1 MTGPVYPRSRQSRL
15 GEIALWSVAA
25 LVMISVH
32 AAGAYYLMQ
41 EKPEEQGDNAPQAA
55 IMIELAALPEAVNT
69 EETVEA
75 NDDVETEEV
84 KSNVTQPVEEPPPVE
99 PPPEPVPEPVV
110 EEPPVEP
117 EPTPEVPPEVVQ
129 QPVEEPA
136 PPEPVQEVD
145 PIEQQQVAELENVE
159 VPLPVLRPPPPPP
172 VQKKVEKEKEPE
184 KKRVQKPTPAP
195 QQSQRR
201 DIAKAEATQSDRTAA
216 SRNSAGSASS
226 SMSPADWKSRVH
238 SAVAR
243 SVKRMNPR
251 GKKMIVDFS
260 VSFTAASDGSLQQ
273 ARLSPSTGNPEWDKK
288 IIAAV
293 GRVSVPPPPSG
304 ADPFVKL
311 PLRIEV
317 N

>member
-1 MTGPVYPRSRQSRL
+1 MTDPVYPRSRQSRL

-75 NDDVETEEV
+75 NDEVETEEV

-99 PPPEPVPEPVV
+99 PPPEPVAEPVV

-117 EPTPEVPPEVVQ
+117 EPTPEMPPEVVQ

-226 SMSPADWKSRVH
+226 SVSPADWASKVQ

-243 SVKRMNPR
+243 RIVRGAGRSGMTVTVSFVVQNDGSIGRLSVVKST
-251 GKKMIVDFS
+251 GDEAVDAKIKSSIGRAS
-260 VSFTAASDGSLQQ
+260 VST
-273 ARLSPSTGNPEWDKK
+273 
-288 IIAAV
+288 
-293 GRVSVPPPPSG
+293 PPPG
-304 ADPFVKL
+304 AQTSFVV
-311 PLRIEV
+311 PVQIR
-317 N
+317 

>member
-1 MTGPVYPRSRQSRL
+1 MTDPVYPRSRQSRL

-75 NDDVETEEV
+75 NDEVETEEV

-117 EPTPEVPPEVVQ
+117 EPAPEVPPEVVQ

-226 SMSPADWKSRVH
+226 SISPADWASKVQ

-243 SVKRMNPR
+243 RIVRGAGRSGMTVTVSFVVQNDGSIGRLSVVKST
-251 GKKMIVDFS
+251 GDEAVDAKIKSSIGRAS
-260 VSFTAASDGSLQQ
+260 VST
-273 ARLSPSTGNPEWDKK
+273 
-288 IIAAV
+288 
-293 GRVSVPPPPSG
+293 PPPG
-304 ADPFVKL
+304 AQTSFVV
-311 PLRIEV
+311 PVQIR
-317 N
+317 

>member
-1 MTGPVYPRSRQSRL
+1 MTDPVYPRSRQSRL
-15 GEIALWSVAA
+15 GEVALWSVAA

-75 NDDVETEEV
+75 NDEVETEEV

-99 PPPEPVPEPVV
+99 PPPDPVPEPVV

-117 EPTPEVPPEVVQ
+117 EPIPEVPPEVVQ

-226 SMSPADWKSRVH
+226 SISPADWASKVQ

-243 SVKRMNPR
+243 RIVRGAGRSGMTVTVSFVVQNDGSIGRLSVVKST
-251 GKKMIVDFS
+251 GDEAVDAKIKSSIGRAS
-260 VSFTAASDGSLQQ
+260 VST
-273 ARLSPSTGNPEWDKK
+273 
-288 IIAAV
+288 
-293 GRVSVPPPPSG
+293 PPPG
-304 ADPFVKL
+304 AQTSFVV
-311 PLRIEV
+311 PVQIR
-317 N
+317 

>member
-1 MTGPVYPRSRQSRL
+1 MTDPVYPRSRQSRL

-55 IMIELAALPEAVNT
+55 TMIELAALPEAVNT

-75 NDDVETEEV
+75 NDEVETEEV
-84 KSNVTQPVEEPPPVE
+84 KSNVTQPVKEPPPVE
-99 PPPEPVPEPVV
+99 PPPEPVAEPVV
-110 EEPPVEP
+110 EEPPPEP

-184 KKRVQKPTPAP
+184 KKLVQKPTPAP

-226 SMSPADWKSRVH
+226 SVSPADWASKVQ

-243 SVKRMNPR
+243 RIVRGAGRSGMTVTVSFVVQNDGSIGRLSVVKST
-251 GKKMIVDFS
+251 GDEAVDAKIKSSIGRAS
-260 VSFTAASDGSLQQ
+260 VST
-273 ARLSPSTGNPEWDKK
+273 
-288 IIAAV
+288 
-293 GRVSVPPPPSG
+293 PPPG
-304 ADPFVKL
+304 AQTSFVV
-311 PLRIEV
+311 PVQIR
-317 N
+317 

>member
-1 MTGPVYPRSRQSRL
+1 MTDPVYPRSRQSRL

-75 NDDVETEEV
+75 NDEVETEEV

-110 EEPPVEP
+110 DEPPVEP

-184 KKRVQKPTPAP
+184 KKRVQKPTLAP

-201 DIAKAEATQSDRTAA
+201 DIAEAEATQSDRTAA

-226 SMSPADWKSRVH
+226 SVSPADWASKVQ

-243 SVKRMNPR
+243 RIVRGAGRSGMTVTVSFVVQNDGSIGRLSVVKST
-251 GKKMIVDFS
+251 GDEAVDAKIKSSIGRAS
-260 VSFTAASDGSLQQ
+260 VST
-273 ARLSPSTGNPEWDKK
+273 
-288 IIAAV
+288 
-293 GRVSVPPPPSG
+293 PPPG
-304 ADPFVKL
+304 AQTSFVV
-311 PLRIEV
+311 PVEIR
-317 N
+317 

>member
-1 MTGPVYPRSRQSRL
+1 MTDPVYPRSRQSRL

-55 IMIELAALPEAVNT
+55 IMIELAAVPEAVNT

-75 NDDVETEEV
+75 NDEVETEEV

-110 EEPPVEP
+110 DEPPVEP

-184 KKRVQKPTPAP
+184 KKRVQKPTLAP

-226 SMSPADWKSRVH
+226 SVSPADWASKVQ

-243 SVKRMNPR
+243 RIVRGAGRSGMTVTVSFVVQNDGSIGRLSVVKST
-251 GKKMIVDFS
+251 GDEAVDAKIKSSIGRAS
-260 VSFTAASDGSLQQ
+260 VST
-273 ARLSPSTGNPEWDKK
+273 
-288 IIAAV
+288 
-293 GRVSVPPPPSG
+293 PPPG
-304 ADPFVKL
+304 AQTSFVV
-311 PLRIEV
+311 PVQIR
-317 N
+317 

>member
-1 MTGPVYPRSRQSRL
+1 MTDPVYPRSRQSRL

-55 IMIELAALPEAVNT
+55 IMIELAALPEAANT

-75 NDDVETEEV
+75 NDEVETEEV

-99 PPPEPVPEPVV
+99 PPPEPVAEPVV

-129 QPVEEPA
+129 QPVEEPT

-226 SMSPADWKSRVH
+226 SISPADWVSKVQ
-238 SAVAR
+238 SAVTRRIVRGAGR
-243 SVKRMNPR
+243 SGMTVTVSFVVQNDGSIGRLSVVKST
-251 GKKMIVDFS
+251 GDEAVDAKIKSSIGRAS
-260 VSFTAASDGSLQQ
+260 VST
-273 ARLSPSTGNPEWDKK
+273 
-288 IIAAV
+288 
-293 GRVSVPPPPSG
+293 PPPG
-304 ADPFVKL
+304 AQTSFVV
-311 PLRIEV
+311 PVQIR
-317 N
+317 

>member
-1 MTGPVYPRSRQSRL
+1 MTDPVYPRSRQSRL

-75 NDDVETEEV
+75 NDEVETEEV

-226 SMSPADWKSRVH
+226 SVSPADWASKVQ

-243 SVKRMNPR
+243 RIVRGAGRSGMTVTVSFVVQNDGSIGRLSVVKST
-251 GKKMIVDFS
+251 GDEAVDAKIKSSIGRAS
-260 VSFTAASDGSLQQ
+260 VST
-273 ARLSPSTGNPEWDKK
+273 
-288 IIAAV
+288 
-293 GRVSVPPPPSG
+293 PPPG
-304 ADPFVKL
+304 AQTSFVV
-311 PLRIEV
+311 PVQIR
-317 N
+317 

>member
-1 MTGPVYPRSRQSRL
+1 MTDPVYPRSRQSRL

-75 NDDVETEEV
+75 NDEVETEEV

-129 QPVEEPA
+129 QPVEKPA

-159 VPLPVLRPPPPPP
+159 VPLPVLRPPPPSP

-184 KKRVQKPTPAP
+184 KKRVQKPTLAP

-216 SRNSAGSASS
+216 SRNSAGSASPS
-226 SMSPADWKSRVH
+226 VSPADWASKVQ

-243 SVKRMNPR
+243 RIVRGAGRSGMTVTVSFVVQNDGSIGRLSVVKST
-251 GKKMIVDFS
+251 GDEAVDAKIKSSIGRAS
-260 VSFTAASDGSLQQ
+260 VSS
-273 ARLSPSTGNPEWDKK
+273 
-288 IIAAV
+288 
-293 GRVSVPPPPSG
+293 PPPG
-304 ADPFVKL
+304 AQTSFVV
-311 PLRIEV
+311 PVQIR
-317 N
+317 

>member
-1 MTGPVYPRSRQSRL
+1 MTDPVYPRSRQSRL

-75 NDDVETEEV
+75 NDEVETEEV

-110 EEPPVEP
+110 DEPPVEP

-184 KKRVQKPTPAP
+184 KKRVQKPTLAP

-226 SMSPADWKSRVH
+226 SVSPADWASKVQ

-243 SVKRMNPR
+243 RIVRGAGRSGMTVTVSFVVQNDGSIGRLSVVKST
-251 GKKMIVDFS
+251 GDEAVDAKIKSSIGRAS
-260 VSFTAASDGSLQQ
+260 VST
-273 ARLSPSTGNPEWDKK
+273 
-288 IIAAV
+288 
-293 GRVSVPPPPSG
+293 PPPG
-304 ADPFVKL
+304 AQTSFVV
-311 PLRIEV
+311 PVEIR
-317 N
+317 

>member
-1 MTGPVYPRSRQSRL
+1 MTDPVYPRSRQSRL

-75 NDDVETEEV
+75 NDEVETEEV

-99 PPPEPVPEPVV
+99 APPEPVPEPVV
-110 EEPPVEP
+110 EEPPPEP

-226 SMSPADWKSRVH
+226 SVSPADWASKVQ

-243 SVKRMNPR
+243 RIVRGAGRSGMTVTVSFVVQNDGSIGRLSVVKST
-251 GKKMIVDFS
+251 GDEAVDAKIKSSIGRAS
-260 VSFTAASDGSLQQ
+260 VST
-273 ARLSPSTGNPEWDKK
+273 
-288 IIAAV
+288 
-293 GRVSVPPPPSG
+293 PPPG
-304 ADPFVKL
+304 AQTSFVV
-311 PLRIEV
+311 PVQIR
-317 N
+317 

>member
-1 MTGPVYPRSRQSRL
+1 MTDPVYPRSRQSRL

-75 NDDVETEEV
+75 NDEVETEEV

-99 PPPEPVPEPVV
+99 PPPEPVAEPVV
-110 EEPPVEP
+110 EEPPPEP

-159 VPLPVLRPPPPPP
+159 VPLPVLRPPPP

-226 SMSPADWKSRVH
+226 SVSPADWASKVQ

-243 SVKRMNPR
+243 RIVRGAGRSGMTVTVSFVVQNDGSIGRLSVVKST
-251 GKKMIVDFS
+251 GDEAVDAKIKSSIGRAS
-260 VSFTAASDGSLQQ
+260 VST
-273 ARLSPSTGNPEWDKK
+273 
-288 IIAAV
+288 
-293 GRVSVPPPPSG
+293 PPPG
-304 ADPFVKL
+304 AQTSFVV
-311 PLRIEV
+311 PVQIR
-317 N
+317 

>member
-1 MTGPVYPRSRQSRL
+1 MTDPVYPRSRQSRL

-75 NDDVETEEV
+75 NDEIETEEV

-159 VPLPVLRPPPPPP
+159 VPLPVLRPPPPP

-226 SMSPADWKSRVH
+226 SVSPADWASKVQ

-243 SVKRMNPR
+243 RIVRGAGRSGMTVTVSFVVQNDGSIGRLSVVKST
-251 GKKMIVDFS
+251 GDEAVDAKIKSSIGRAS
-260 VSFTAASDGSLQQ
+260 VST
-273 ARLSPSTGNPEWDKK
+273 
-288 IIAAV
+288 
-293 GRVSVPPPPSG
+293 PPPG
-304 ADPFVKL
+304 AQTSFVV
-311 PLRIEV
+311 PVQIR
-317 N
+317 

>member
-226 SMSPADWKSRVH
+226 SVSPADWASKVQ

-243 SVKRMNPR
+243 RIVRGAGRSGMTVTVSFVVQNDGSIGRLSVVKST
-251 GKKMIVDFS
+251 GDEAVDAKIKSSIGRAS
-260 VSFTAASDGSLQQ
+260 VST
-273 ARLSPSTGNPEWDKK
+273 
-288 IIAAV
+288 
-293 GRVSVPPPPSG
+293 PPPG
-304 ADPFVKL
+304 AQTSFVV
-311 PLRIEV
+311 PVQIR
-317 N
+317 

>member
-1 MTGPVYPRSRQSRL
+1 MTDPVYPRSRQSRL

-75 NDDVETEEV
+75 NDEVETEEV

-110 EEPPVEP
+110 DEPPVEP

-184 KKRVQKPTPAP
+184 KKRVQKPTLAP

-226 SMSPADWKSRVH
+226 SVSPADWASKVQ

-243 SVKRMNPR
+243 RIVRGAGRSGMTVTVSFVVQNDGSIGRLSVVKST
-251 GKKMIVDFS
+251 GVEAVDAKIKSSIGRAS
-260 VSFTAASDGSLQQ
+260 VST
-273 ARLSPSTGNPEWDKK
+273 
-288 IIAAV
+288 
-293 GRVSVPPPPSG
+293 PPPG
-304 ADPFVKL
+304 AQTSFVV
-311 PLRIEV
+311 PVEIR
-317 N
+317 

>member
-1 MTGPVYPRSRQSRL
+1 MTDPVYPRSRQSRL

-75 NDDVETEEV
+75 NDEVETEEV

-226 SMSPADWKSRVH
+226 SISPADWASKVQ

-243 SVKRMNPR
+243 RIVRGAGRSGMTVTVSFVVQNDGSIGRLSVVKST
-251 GKKMIVDFS
+251 GDEAVDAKIKSSIGRAS
-260 VSFTAASDGSLQQ
+260 VST
-273 ARLSPSTGNPEWDKK
+273 
-288 IIAAV
+288 
-293 GRVSVPPPPSG
+293 PPPG
-304 ADPFVKL
+304 AQTSFVV
-311 PLRIEV
+311 PVQIR
-317 N
+317 

>member
-1 MTGPVYPRSRQSRL
+1 MTDPVYPRSRQSRL

-75 NDDVETEEV
+75 NDEVETEEV

-99 PPPEPVPEPVV
+99 PPPAPVPEPVV

-117 EPTPEVPPEVVQ
+117 EPAPEVSPEVVQ

-226 SMSPADWKSRVH
+226 SVSPADWASKVQ

-243 SVKRMNPR
+243 RIVRGAGRSGMTVTVSFVVQNDGSIGRLSVVKST
-251 GKKMIVDFS
+251 GDEAVDAKIKSSIGRAS
-260 VSFTAASDGSLQQ
+260 VST
-273 ARLSPSTGNPEWDKK
+273 
-288 IIAAV
+288 
-293 GRVSVPPPPSG
+293 PPPG
-304 ADPFVKL
+304 AQTSFVV
-311 PLRIEV
+311 PVQIR
-317 N
+317 

>member
-1 MTGPVYPRSRQSRL
+1 MKDPVYPRSRQSRL

-75 NDDVETEEV
+75 NDEVETEEV

-159 VPLPVLRPPPPPP
+159 VPLPVLRPPPPP

-226 SMSPADWKSRVH
+226 SISPADWASKVQ

-243 SVKRMNPR
+243 RIVRGAGRSGMTVTVSFVVQNDGSIGRLSVVKST
-251 GKKMIVDFS
+251 GDEAVDAKIKSSIGRAS
-260 VSFTAASDGSLQQ
+260 VST
-273 ARLSPSTGNPEWDKK
+273 
-288 IIAAV
+288 
-293 GRVSVPPPPSG
+293 PPPG
-304 ADPFVKL
+304 AQTSFVV
-311 PLRIEV
+311 PVQIR
-317 N
+317 

>member
-1 MTGPVYPRSRQSRL
+1 MTDPVYPRSRQSRL

-75 NDDVETEEV
+75 NDEVETEEV

-110 EEPPVEP
+110 DEPPVEP

-226 SMSPADWKSRVH
+226 SISPADWASKVQ

-243 SVKRMNPR
+243 RIVRGAGRSGMTVTVSFVVQNDGSIGRLSVVKST
-251 GKKMIVDFS
+251 GDEAVDAKIKSSIGRAS
-260 VSFTAASDGSLQQ
+260 VST
-273 ARLSPSTGNPEWDKK
+273 
-288 IIAAV
+288 
-293 GRVSVPPPPSG
+293 PPPG
-304 ADPFVKL
+304 AQTSFVV
-311 PLRIEV
+311 PVQIR
-317 N
+317 

>member
-1 MTGPVYPRSRQSRL
+1 MTDPVYPRSRQSRL

-75 NDDVETEEV
+75 NDEVETEEV

-110 EEPPVEP
+110 DEPPVEP

-226 SMSPADWKSRVH
+226 SVSPADWASKVQ

-243 SVKRMNPR
+243 RIVRGAGRSGMTVTVSFVVQNDGSIGRLSVVKST
-251 GKKMIVDFS
+251 GDEAVDAKIKSSIGRAS
-260 VSFTAASDGSLQQ
+260 VST
-273 ARLSPSTGNPEWDKK
+273 
-288 IIAAV
+288 
-293 GRVSVPPPPSG
+293 PPPG
-304 ADPFVKL
+304 AQTSFVV
-311 PLRIEV
+311 PVQIR
-317 N
+317 

>member
-1 MTGPVYPRSRQSRL
+1 MTDPVYPRSRQSRL

-32 AAGAYYLMQ
+32 AAGTYYLMQ

-75 NDDVETEEV
+75 NDEVETEEV

-99 PPPEPVPEPVV
+99 PPPEPVAEPVV
-110 EEPPVEP
+110 EEPPPEP

-226 SMSPADWKSRVH
+226 SVSPADWASKVQ

-243 SVKRMNPR
+243 RIVRGAGRSGMTVTVSFVVQNDGSIGRLSVVKST
-251 GKKMIVDFS
+251 GDEAVDAKIKSSIGRAS
-260 VSFTAASDGSLQQ
+260 VST
-273 ARLSPSTGNPEWDKK
+273 
-288 IIAAV
+288 
-293 GRVSVPPPPSG
+293 PPPG
-304 ADPFVKL
+304 AQTSFVV
-311 PLRIEV
+311 PVQIR
-317 N
+317 

>member
-1 MTGPVYPRSRQSRL
+1 VTDPVYPRSRQSRL

-75 NDDVETEEV
+75 NDEVETEEV

-110 EEPPVEP
+110 DEPPVEP

-184 KKRVQKPTPAP
+184 KKRVQKPTLAP

-226 SMSPADWKSRVH
+226 SVSPADWASKVQ

-243 SVKRMNPR
+243 RIVRGAGRSGMTVTVSFVVQNDGSIGRLSVVKST
-251 GKKMIVDFS
+251 GVEAVDAKIKSSIGRAS
-260 VSFTAASDGSLQQ
+260 VST
-273 ARLSPSTGNPEWDKK
+273 
-288 IIAAV
+288 
-293 GRVSVPPPPSG
+293 PPPG
-304 ADPFVKL
+304 AQTSFVV
-311 PLRIEV
+311 PVEIR
-317 N
+317 

>member
-1 MTGPVYPRSRQSRL
+1 MTETVYSRSRQSRF
-15 GEIALWSVAA
+15 GEIALWSAAA
-25 LVMISVH
+25 LVMVSVH

-55 IMIELAALPEAVNT
+55 IMIELAALPEAANT

-75 NDDVETEEV
+75 NDEVETEEV
-84 KSNVTQPVEEPPPVE
+84 KSNVTEPVEEPPPVE
-99 PPPEPVPEPVV
+99 PPPEPVAEPVV

-129 QPVEEPA
+129 QPVEEPT

-226 SMSPADWKSRVH
+226 SISPADWVSKVQ
-238 SAVAR
+238 SAVVRRIVRGAGR
-243 SVKRMNPR
+243 SGMTVTVFFVVQNDGSIGRLSVVKST
-251 GKKMIVDFS
+251 GDEAVDAKIKSSIGRAS
-260 VSFTAASDGSLQQ
+260 VST
-273 ARLSPSTGNPEWDKK
+273 
-288 IIAAV
+288 
-293 GRVSVPPPPSG
+293 PPPG
-304 ADPFVKL
+304 AQTSFVV
-311 PLRIEV
+311 PVQIR
-317 N
+317 

>member
-1 MTGPVYPRSRQSRL
+1 MTDPVYPRSRQSRL

-75 NDDVETEEV
+75 NDEVETEEV

-99 PPPEPVPEPVV
+99 PAPVPVPEPVV

-184 KKRVQKPTPAP
+184 KKRVQKPTLAP

-226 SMSPADWKSRVH
+226 SVSPADWASKVQ

-243 SVKRMNPR
+243 RIVRGAGRSGMTVTVSFVVQNDGSIGRLSVVKST
-251 GKKMIVDFS
+251 GDEAVDAKIKSSIGRAS
-260 VSFTAASDGSLQQ
+260 VST
-273 ARLSPSTGNPEWDKK
+273 
-288 IIAAV
+288 
-293 GRVSVPPPPSG
+293 PPPG
-304 ADPFVKL
+304 AQTSFVV
-311 PLRIEV
+311 PVQIR
-317 N
+317 

>member
-1 MTGPVYPRSRQSRL
+1 MTDPVYPRSRQSRL

-75 NDDVETEEV
+75 NDEVETEEV

-145 PIEQQQVAELENVE
+145 PIEQQQVAELEYVE

-226 SMSPADWKSRVH
+226 SISPADWASKVQ

-243 SVKRMNPR
+243 RIVRGAGRSGMTVTVSFVVQNDGSIGRLSVVKST
-251 GKKMIVDFS
+251 GDEAVDAKIKSSIGRAS
-260 VSFTAASDGSLQQ
+260 VST
-273 ARLSPSTGNPEWDKK
+273 
-288 IIAAV
+288 
-293 GRVSVPPPPSG
+293 PPPG
-304 ADPFVKL
+304 AQTSFVV
-311 PLRIEV
+311 PVQIR
-317 N
+317 

>member
-1 MTGPVYPRSRQSRL
+1 MTDPVDPHSRQSRF

-25 LVMISVH
+25 LVMVSVH

-41 EKPEEQGDNAPQAA
+41 EKPEERGDNAPQAA

-69 EETVEA
+69 EQTVEA
-75 NDDVETEEV
+75 NDQVETEEV
-84 KSNVTQPVEEPPPVE
+84 KSNVTEPVEEPPQEE
-99 PPPEPVPEPVV
+99 PPPEPLPEPVA
-110 EEPPVEP
+110 EQPPPEP
-117 EPTPEVPPEVVQ
+117 EPTPEVPPEVA

-172 VQKKVEKEKEPE
+172 VQEKVEKEKEPE
-184 KKRVQKPTPAP
+184 KKRVQKPAKAP

-226 SMSPADWKSRVH
+226 SISPADWASKVQ

-243 SVKRMNPR
+243 RIVRGAGRSGMTVTVSFVVQNDGSIGRLSVVKST
-251 GKKMIVDFS
+251 GDEAVDAKIKSSIGRAS
-260 VSFTAASDGSLQQ
+260 VST
-273 ARLSPSTGNPEWDKK
+273 
-288 IIAAV
+288 
-293 GRVSVPPPPSG
+293 PPPG
-304 ADPFVKL
+304 AQTSFVV
-311 PLRIEV
+311 PVQIR
-317 N
+317 

>member
-1 MTGPVYPRSRQSRL
+1 MTETVYPRSRQSRF
-15 GEIALWSVAA
+15 GEIALWSAAA
-25 LVMISVH
+25 LVMVSVH

-41 EKPEEQGDNAPQAA
+41 ENPEQPGDNAPQAA

-69 EETVEA
+69 DQTVEA
-75 NDDVETEEV
+75 NDEVETEEV
-84 KSNVTQPVEEPPPVE
+84 KSNVTRPVEEPRPEE
-99 PPPEPVPEPVV
+99 PPPEPVPEPVA
-110 EEPPVEP
+110 EEPPPEP
-117 EPTPEVPPEVVQ
+117 EPAPEVPPEVVQ
-129 QPVEEPA
+129 PLEPP

-226 SMSPADWKSRVH
+226 SISPADWVSKVQ
-238 SAVAR
+238 SAVTRRIVRGAGR
-243 SVKRMNPR
+243 SGMTVTVSFVVQNDGSIGRLSVVKST
-251 GKKMIVDFS
+251 GDEAVDAKIKSSIGRAS
-260 VSFTAASDGSLQQ
+260 VST
-273 ARLSPSTGNPEWDKK
+273 
-288 IIAAV
+288 
-293 GRVSVPPPPSG
+293 PPPG
-304 ADPFVKL
+304 AQTSFVV
-311 PLRIEV
+311 PVQIR
-317 N
+317 

>member
-1 MTGPVYPRSRQSRL
+1 MTDPVYPRSRQSRL

-75 NDDVETEEV
+75 NDEVETEEV
-84 KSNVTQPVEEPPPVE
+84 KSNVTQPVKEPPPVE

-172 VQKKVEKEKEPE
+172 AQKKVEKEKEPE

-226 SMSPADWKSRVH
+226 SISPADWASKVQ

-243 SVKRMNPR
+243 RIVRGAGRSGMTVTVSFVVQNDGSIGRLSVVKSTGDEAVDAKIKSSI
-251 GKKMIVDFS
+251 GKAS
-260 VSFTAASDGSLQQ
+260 VST
-273 ARLSPSTGNPEWDKK
+273 
-288 IIAAV
+288 
-293 GRVSVPPPPSG
+293 PPPG
-304 ADPFVKL
+304 AQTSFVV
-311 PLRIEV
+311 PVQIR
-317 N
+317 

>member
-75 NDDVETEEV
+75 NDEVETEEV

-226 SMSPADWKSRVH
+226 SVSPADWASKVQ

-243 SVKRMNPR
+243 RIVRGAGRSGMTVTVSFVVQNDGSIGRLSVVKST
-251 GKKMIVDFS
+251 GDEAVDAKIKSSIGRAS
-260 VSFTAASDGSLQQ
+260 VST
-273 ARLSPSTGNPEWDKK
+273 
-288 IIAAV
+288 
-293 GRVSVPPPPSG
+293 PPPG
-304 ADPFVKL
+304 AQTSFVV
-311 PLRIEV
+311 PVQIR
-317 N
+317 

>member
-1 MTGPVYPRSRQSRL
+1 MKDPVYPRSRQSRL

-75 NDDVETEEV
+75 NDEVETEEV
-84 KSNVTQPVEEPPPVE
+84 KSNVTQPVEEPPSVE

-172 VQKKVEKEKEPE
+172 VQKKLEKEKEPE

-226 SMSPADWKSRVH
+226 SISPADWASKVQ

-243 SVKRMNPR
+243 RIVRGAGRSGMTVTVSFVVQNDGSIGRLSVVKSTGDEAVDAKIKSSI
-251 GKKMIVDFS
+251 GKAS
-260 VSFTAASDGSLQQ
+260 VST
-273 ARLSPSTGNPEWDKK
+273 
-288 IIAAV
+288 
-293 GRVSVPPPPSG
+293 PPPG
-304 ADPFVKL
+304 AQTSFVV
-311 PLRIEV
+311 PVQIR
-317 N
+317 

>member
-1 MTGPVYPRSRQSRL
+1 MTDPVYPRSRQSRL

-75 NDDVETEEV
+75 NDEVETEEV

-99 PPPEPVPEPVV
+99 PPPEPVAEPVV
-110 EEPPVEP
+110 EEPPPEP

-172 VQKKVEKEKEPE
+172 VQKVEKEKEPE

-226 SMSPADWKSRVH
+226 SVSPADWASKVQ

-243 SVKRMNPR
+243 RIVRGAGRSGMTVTVSFVVQNDGSIGRLSVVKST
-251 GKKMIVDFS
+251 GDEAVDAKIKSSIGRAS
-260 VSFTAASDGSLQQ
+260 VST
-273 ARLSPSTGNPEWDKK
+273 
-288 IIAAV
+288 
-293 GRVSVPPPPSG
+293 PPPG
-304 ADPFVKL
+304 AQTSFVV
-311 PLRIEV
+311 PVQIR
-317 N
+317 

>member
-1 MTGPVYPRSRQSRL
+1 MKDPVYPRSRQSRL

-75 NDDVETEEV
+75 NDEVETEEV
-84 KSNVTQPVEEPPPVE
+84 KSNVTQPVEEPPSVE

-172 VQKKVEKEKEPE
+172 VQKKLEKEKEPE

-226 SMSPADWKSRVH
+226 SISPADWASKVQ

-243 SVKRMNPR
+243 RIVRGAGRSGMTVTVSFVVQNDGSIGRLSVVKST
-251 GKKMIVDFS
+251 GDEAVDAKIKSSIGRAS
-260 VSFTAASDGSLQQ
+260 VST
-273 ARLSPSTGNPEWDKK
+273 
-288 IIAAV
+288 
-293 GRVSVPPPPSG
+293 PPPG
-304 ADPFVKL
+304 AQTSFVV
-311 PLRIEV
+311 PVQIR
-317 N
+317 

>member
-1 MTGPVYPRSRQSRL
+1 MTDPVHSRSRQFRF
-15 GEIALWSVAA
+15 GEIALWSAAA
-25 LVMISVH
+25 LVMVSVH

-41 EKPEEQGDNAPQAA
+41 EKPEELGDNAPQAA

-75 NDDVETEEV
+75 NDEIETEEV
-84 KSNVTQPVEEPPPVE
+84 KSNVTQPVEELPPVE

-110 EEPPVEP
+110 EQPPPEP
-117 EPTPEVPPEVVQ
+117 EPAPEVPPEVV

-184 KKRVQKPTPAP
+184 KKRVQKPTQAP

-226 SMSPADWKSRVH
+226 SVSPADWASKVQ

-243 SVKRMNPR
+243 RIVRGAGRSGMTVTVSFVVQNDGSIGRLSVVKST
-251 GKKMIVDFS
+251 GDEAVDAKIKSSIGRAS
-260 VSFTAASDGSLQQ
+260 VST
-273 ARLSPSTGNPEWDKK
+273 
-288 IIAAV
+288 
-293 GRVSVPPPPSG
+293 PPPG
-304 ADPFVKL
+304 AQTSFVV
-311 PLRIEV
+311 PVQIR
-317 N
+317 